1 MNLSDLR
8 ERVKVL
14 LRDAVTDPAEESNLI
29 SNEALS
35 AVINERRGELHA
47 HLVTLFPARFI
58 DSTTMTY
65 ASGSSS
71 EELPA
76 GAQYTKVMSVR
87 MRTYNQ
93 TAPYEYRT
101 LQVVSLTEAMGFEA
115 AGIPIIASIQGM
127 TRIRLRPVPDVAY
140 TLELFYAP
148 ALTDLTDGD
157 SPTEIPPQFH
167 HVLAYAAAVRVKQ
180 MVDDPPGQ
188 LDSAYQEAL
197 SRLVA
202 FIGAVA
208 DDHGLEGL
216 GY

>member
-1 MNLSDLR
+1 MNLSELR

-14 LRDAVTDPAEESNLI
+14 LRDVVIDPAEESNLI
-29 SNEALS
+29 SNAELNS
-35 AVINERRGELHA
+35 IINERRGELHA

-65 ASGSSS
+65 SSGASA
-71 EELPA
+71 ETLPVA
-76 GAQYTKVMSVR
+76 AQHTKVMSVR

-101 LQVVSLTEAMGFEA
+101 LKVVSITEAMGFEA

-127 TRIRLRPVPDVAY
+127 TKIRLRPVPDVAY

-148 ALTDLTDGD
+148 SLTDLGDAD

-188 LDSAYQEAL
+188 LDMAHQEAL